1 MRLCFSGRKVKPAFS
16 HVRKAGANI
25 GITLKP
31 QLEVRD
37 SRAFCLRVQEG

>member
-1 MRLCFSGRKVKPAFS
+1 MDGRVKPAFS
-16 HVRKAGANI
+16 LVRKAGENI

-37 SRAFCLRVQEG
+37 SRVFCLRVQEG